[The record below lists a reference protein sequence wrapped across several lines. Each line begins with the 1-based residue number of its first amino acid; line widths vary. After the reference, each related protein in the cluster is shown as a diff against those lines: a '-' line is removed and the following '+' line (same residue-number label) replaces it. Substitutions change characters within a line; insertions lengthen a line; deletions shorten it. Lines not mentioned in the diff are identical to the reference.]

1 MDESA
6 IFRTIHYFTTA
17 SVILPLLFG
26 MLYWRHLDKGM
37 VILEWNLLL
46 NLSVELLGLFMAI
59 QQIGNLWV
67 YNLYSPIEVILV
79 FLAFRIWNE
88 HGIVRKAI
96 LYGIGAFIVFWAV
109 ILLMQ
114 GNEQA
119 VNIIL
124 TFESVLMVI
133 FAVATLFSALNKD
146 QVPILKNPAFWVSS
160 AYLLYFA
167 GNLFLFA
174 MIKALFVLSE
184 WKNAWILHSLLNLVK
199 NLLLL
204 GGFLACRKNLSSSS
218 AAPLSS

>member
-1 MDESA
+1 M
-6 IFRTIHYFTTA
+6 IHYVTLF
-17 SVILPLLFG
+17 SVLLPLISG
-26 MLYWRHLDKGM
+26 MVYWKRLDKAL

-46 NLSVELLGLFMAI
+46 NLFVDLLGLYLAL
-59 QQIGNLWV
+59 QLKQNLIV
-67 YNLYSPIEVILV
+67 YNFYTPVEFVLI
-79 FLAFRIWNE
+79 FLAFRYWHTLPIVKMAALYAIVAFVLFWSVAIIW
-88 HGIVRKAI
+88 
-96 LYGIGAFIVFWAV
+96 
-109 ILLMQ
+109 Q
-114 GNEQA
+114 GHEQA

>member
-1 MDESA
+1 
-6 IFRTIHYFTTA
+6 
-17 SVILPLLFG
+17 
-26 MLYWRHLDKGM
+26 M

-46 NLSVELLGLFMAI
+46 NLSVELLGLFMAL
-59 QQIGNLWV
+59 QQMGNLWV

-88 HGIVRKAI
+88 HRIVRNAI